1 MRQLQHRT
9 RGCRAMRRA
18 VPAQRAAHA
27 TQSRRP
33 YPVTLMY
40 ITIIL
45 PMLARAAPA
54 HGHTGPHATSADLR
68 EATWRWQSAAEC
80 GGRGAHGRTHAG
92 GCMQRPCVQPPC
104 ARQDRRSSHS
114 RWQSPGRGRSLTVHT
129 RPLPARDY
137 SQHSPLVHSPEPVKT
152 APGPLR
158 NRKCSRVRTATV
170 YHSHPLQPLLMRATE
185 QLRTVPNPSLLHR
198 ISHHTIPHSLQCFMP
213 CIRLYTLHRTH
224 AARNRI
230 HSTRPSVLLYWKPT
244 PTPPRGPPG
253 AHHLLP
259 SPAPRPVREPHR
271 PRSPPAAPRSA
282 ASDRSPM
289 RLPSGP
295 RHACRPRR

>member
-1 MRQLQHRT
+1 
-9 RGCRAMRRA
+9 MRRA

-33 YPVTLMY
+33 YPATLMY

-45 PMLARAAPA
+45 PMLRRAAPA
-54 HGHTGPHATSADLR
+54 HGPPCYLRRPPRGHVAVAECRWVRWQMGSLAHACRRMHAAAMRAAAVR
-68 EATWRWQSAAEC
+68 EAGPPVVTQPVAE
-80 GGRGAHGRTHAG
+80 
-92 GCMQRPCVQPPC
+92 
-104 ARQDRRSSHS
+104 
-114 RWQSPGRGRSLTVHT
+114 PGQGPV
-129 RPLPARDY
+129 PY
-137 SQHSPLVHSPEPVKT
+137 STLT
-152 APGPLR
+152 APPRPRLFTAFAPYALSRTCQNSTGAASQSEVFTGQDCYRLPL
-158 NRKCSRVRTATV
+158 SSTT
-170 YHSHPLQPLLMRATE
+170 LLMRSTE
-185 QLRTVPNPSLLHR
+185 QLRTVPNPSLPDR

-213 CIRLYTLHRTH
+213 CIRLYTLHRIH

-244 PTPPRGPPG
+244 PTPPREPPA